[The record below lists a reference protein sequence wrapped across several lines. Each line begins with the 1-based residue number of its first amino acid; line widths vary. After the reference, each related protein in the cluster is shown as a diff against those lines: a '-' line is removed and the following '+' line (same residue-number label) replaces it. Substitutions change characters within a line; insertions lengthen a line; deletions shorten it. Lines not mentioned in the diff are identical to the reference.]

1 LMIEN
6 FLLYPP
12 MLLRHFQSLWFF
24 FCLSHLPPVW
34 GEILAKVISKKTL
47 LGSKGTAKDIF
58 LASWKDYQRW
68 PFFISNACI

>member
-34 GEILAKVISKKTL
+34 GVILAKVISKKTL